1 MGQGNQREAVASDEW
16 IALQEQGMDVWVQVS
31 QHAVVETDVT
41 SAWREQ
47 GTDAWEQGRAVLV
60 QASDAW
66 SAAVASDAC
75 GSCDEG

>member
-1 MGQGNQREAVASDEW
+1 M
-16 IALQEQGMDVWVQVS
+16 VQVS